1 MFDVIF
7 YSFSAGFFSILLGVG
22 IYILYREKINE
33 FPVKEKI
40 NGLITHFQK
49 YRYWYI
55 AIIII
60 MLVPILY
67 YLWDVFFNP
76 YRINY
81 FPGPNVPPPAVLDK
95 RDNFF
100 SCSLKIFVALIEG
113 APEFFARITIIVIVM
128 SLVLV
133 LPRISMLRK
142 NGFLFEY
149 LKKIAINIYLLS
161 TVATLIII
169 GLISTLFDYLSAD
182 YCWLFKY

>member
-60 MLVPILY
+60 MLAPILY
-67 YLWDVFFNP
+67 YSWDIFFNP
-76 YRINY
+76 HRIIH
-81 FPGPNVPPPAVLDK
+81 FPEPNVPPPQLVDNEE
-95 RDNFF
+95 NFF
-100 SCSLKIFVALIEG
+100 DSLGSFVIYALTT
-113 APEFFARITIIVIVM
+113 FARCLPFMVFLY
-128 SLVLV
+128 SFVL
-133 LPRISMLRK
+133 LMLGPRIFKRSK
-142 NGFLFEY
+142 YGFLFQSLTGITTSISMVY
-149 LKKIAINIYLLS
+149 VIVILVANLFVLIYLILS
-161 TVATLIII
+161 FSGIL
-169 GLISTLFDYLSAD
+169 
-182 YCWLFKY
+182 